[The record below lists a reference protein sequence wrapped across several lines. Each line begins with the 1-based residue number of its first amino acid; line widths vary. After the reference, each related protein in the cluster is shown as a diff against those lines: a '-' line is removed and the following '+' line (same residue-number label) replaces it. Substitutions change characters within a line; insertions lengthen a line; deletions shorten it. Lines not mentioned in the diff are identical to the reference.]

1 MSIKIDKQKLEKLN
15 FKNNKIFGSWIN
27 NLEQLNKS
35 FINAQPYEH
44 IVIDNFL
51 NDEYIS
57 NIEKEFPE
65 KYDDWFKY
73 NNPLEVKYAY
83 DNIGNLKKNTE
94 LLFYILSSPQVINLF
109 RKITGINNLNYDEYL
124 HGAGIHAHPRNG
136 KLAIHLDYEKH
147 PISGKERRLNLILYL
162 NKEWKEEWLGST
174 ELWNQDVT
182 ECIFKSPIKFNSC
195 LIFRTND
202 ISWHGLPEPIKCPEG
217 VFRKSLA
224 YYYISPLES
233 KGSINK
239 IGGQEDGYR
248 KKATYTL
255 RPEDEKSDY
264 LLRLIK
270 IRSERRLNDDDL
282 K

>member
-1 MSIKIDKQKLEKLN
+1 MDIKLEKQKLEKLN
-15 FKNNKIFGSWIN
+15 FENNKIFGSWIN

-35 FINAQPYEH
+35 FNKALPYEH

-65 KYDDWFKY
+65 NYDDWFKY

-83 DNIGNLKKNTE
+83 DNISNLKKNTE

-124 HGAGIHAHPRNG
+124 HGAGIHAHPRDG

-174 ELWNQDVT
+174 ELWNQDVK

-202 ISWHGLPEPIKCPEG
+202 ISWHGLPEPIQCPEG

-255 RPEDEKSDY
+255 RPQDEKSDY

-270 IRSERRLNDDDL
+270 IRSERRLNDGDL

>member
-27 NLEQLNKS
+27 NLEQLNKN
-35 FINAQPYEH
+35 FINAQPYKH

-65 KYDDWFKY
+65 NYDDWFKY

-94 LLFYILSSPQVINLF
+94 FLFYILSSPQVINLF

-174 ELWNQDVT
+174 ELWNQDVK

-202 ISWHGLPEPIKCPEG
+202 ISWHGLPEPIQCPEG

-255 RPEDEKSDY
+255 RPQDEKSDY

-270 IRSERRLNDDDL
+270 IRSERRLNDGDL

>member
-83 DNIGNLKKNTE
+83 DNISNLKKNTE

>member
-1 MSIKIDKQKLEKLN
+1 MSIKLEKKKLEKLN
-15 FKNNKIFGSWIN
+15 FENNKIFGSWIN
-27 NLEQLNKS
+27 NLEQLNKN

-65 KYDDWFKY
+65 NYDDWFKY

-83 DNIGNLKKNTE
+83 DNIRNLKKNTE
-94 LLFYILSSPQVINLF
+94 FLFYILSSPQVINLF

-124 HGAGIHAHPRNG
+124 HGAGIHAHPRDG

-162 NKEWKEEWLGST
+162 NKEWKEEWFGST

-202 ISWHGLPEPIKCPEG
+202 ISWHGLPEPIQCPEG

-270 IRSERRLNDDDL
+270 IRSERRLNVDDFT
-282 K
+282 

>member
-27 NLEQLNKS
+27 NLEQLNKN

-65 KYDDWFKY
+65 NYDDWFKY

-94 LLFYILSSPQVINLF
+94 FLFYILSSPQVINLF

-174 ELWNQDVT
+174 ELWNQDIT

-233 KGSINK
+233 TGSINK
-239 IGGQEDGYR
+239 IGQKDGYR

-255 RPEDEKSDY
+255 RPQDEKSDY

-270 IRSERRLNDDDL
+270 IRSERRLNDNDL

>member
-1 MSIKIDKQKLEKLN
+1 MSIKLEKKKLEKLN
-15 FKNNKIFGSWIN
+15 FENNKIFGSWIN
-27 NLEQLNKS
+27 NLEQLNKN
-35 FINAQPYEH
+35 FINALPYEH

-65 KYDDWFKY
+65 NYDDWFKY

-83 DNIGNLKKNTE
+83 DNIRNLKKNTE
-94 LLFYILSSPQVINLF
+94 FLFYILSSPQVINLF

-124 HGAGIHAHPRNG
+124 HGAGIHAHPRDG

-162 NKEWKEEWLGST
+162 NKEWKEEWFGST

-202 ISWHGLPEPIKCPEG
+202 ISWHGLPEPIQCPEG

>member
-1 MSIKIDKQKLEKLN
+1 MDIKLEKQKLEKLN
-15 FKNNKIFGSWIN
+15 FENNKIFGSWIN
-27 NLEQLNKS
+27 NLEQLNKN
-35 FINAQPYEH
+35 FINSLPYEH

-65 KYDDWFKY
+65 NYDDWFKY

-83 DNIGNLKKNTE
+83 DNIRNLKKNTE
-94 LLFYILSSPQVINLF
+94 FLFYILSSPQVINLF

-124 HGAGIHAHPRNG
+124 HGAGIHAHPRDG

-182 ECIFKSPIKFNSC
+182 ECVFKSPIKFNSC

-202 ISWHGLPEPIKCPEG
+202 ISWHGLPEPIQCPEG

-255 RPEDEKSDY
+255 RPQDEKSDY

-270 IRSERRLNDDDL
+270 INI
-282 K
+282 KFKYKTII

>member
-27 NLEQLNKS
+27 NLEQLNKN

-65 KYDDWFKY
+65 NYDDWFKY

-94 LLFYILSSPQVINLF
+94 FLFYILSSPQVINLF

-233 KGSINK
+233 KRSINK
-239 IGGQEDGYR
+239 IGGLEDGYR

>member
-27 NLEQLNKS
+27 NLEQLNKN

-65 KYDDWFKY
+65 NYEDWFKY

-94 LLFYILSSPQVINLF
+94 CLFYILSSPQVINLF

-124 HGAGIHAHPRNG
+124 HGAGIHAHQRNG

-162 NKEWKEEWLGST
+162 NKKWKEEWLGST
-174 ELWNQDVT
+174 ESRYNRMY
-182 ECIFKSPIKFNSC
+182 F
-195 LIFRTND
+195 
-202 ISWHGLPEPIKCPEG
+202 
-217 VFRKSLA
+217 
-224 YYYISPLES
+224 
-233 KGSINK
+233 
-239 IGGQEDGYR
+239 
-248 KKATYTL
+248 
-255 RPEDEKSDY
+255 
-264 LLRLIK
+264 
-270 IRSERRLNDDDL
+270 
-282 K
+282 